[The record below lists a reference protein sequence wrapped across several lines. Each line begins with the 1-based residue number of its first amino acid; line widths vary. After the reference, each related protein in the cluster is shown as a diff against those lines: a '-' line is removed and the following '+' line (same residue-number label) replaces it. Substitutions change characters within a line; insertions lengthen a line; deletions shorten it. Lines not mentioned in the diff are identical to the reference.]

1 MEATITKQQ
10 QEMMEA
16 LIGVIKDLNQKL
28 LFAETEASKEQIEDD
43 ISYMMKMQCK
53 YFTKIC
59 KDITTEELIKLQDD
73 LMAQKYDKERM
84 DQIEILE
91 DIINERVTQK

>member
-1 MEATITKQQ
+1 MVEFEKEAK
-10 QEMMEA
+10 
-16 LIGVIKDLNQKL
+16 KL
-28 LFAETEASKEQIEDD
+28 
-43 ISYMMKMQCK
+43 
-53 YFTKIC
+53 
-59 KDITTEELIKLQDD
+59 TTEELIKLQDD